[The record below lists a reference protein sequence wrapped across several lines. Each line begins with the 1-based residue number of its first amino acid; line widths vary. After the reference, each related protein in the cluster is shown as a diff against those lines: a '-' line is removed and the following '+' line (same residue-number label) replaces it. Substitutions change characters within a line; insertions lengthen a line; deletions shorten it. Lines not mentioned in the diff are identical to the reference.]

1 MFDYY
6 TADPF
11 TVRMTIVRGSLL
23 VNIEDDSKKGLFSK
37 ILSKDEVISIKNTDH
52 LFTDYKITL

>member
-37 ILSKDEVISIKNTDH
+37 ILSKDEVISINNTDH

>member
-37 ILSKDEVISIKNTDH
+37 ILSKDEVISIKNVDH

>member
-37 ILSKDEVISIKNTDH
+37 ILSKDEVISIKNADH